1 MSENEKPASSSSKP
15 PAPAEAPASFTGHV
29 PITEEF
35 DRAKWTMPAAVPI
48 LIAVAVVAIAVAL
61 LVFVNRSKPSASGTI
76 TRVAAAAQAESVM
89 VGIQI
94 KFDNVTENRLWIKS
108 IKAEL
113 ETADGQKLTD
123 DAAPATDV
131 VRYLQAF
138 PVLAEGRIE
147 PLKEEMKILP
157 KGSQTGVII
166 VSFPVTKAAFDARKS
181 LTVQMAFYDH
191 PGMVL
196 KQ

>member
-1 MSENEKPASSSSKP
+1 MPENKKPASPSSPPLP
-15 PAPAEAPASFTGHV
+15 PASSGFTGHV

-48 LIAVAVVAIAVAL
+48 MIAVAL
-61 LVFVNRSKPSASGTI
+61 VAITVSLIVFVNRAKPSASGTI
-76 TRVAAAAQAESVM
+76 TKVAAADQTDSVM
-89 VGIQI
+89 VAIQI

-113 ETADGQKLTD
+113 ETADGQKLAD
-123 DAAPATDV
+123 DAAPAADV
-131 VRYLQAF
+131 DRYLKAF
-138 PVLAEGRIE
+138 PVLAEGRAE
-147 PLKEEMKILP
+147 PLKEEMKIPP
-157 KGSQTGVII
+157 KGSLAGMIV
-166 VSFPVTKAAFDARKS
+166 VSFPVSKAVFDARKS
-181 LTVQMAFYDH
+181 LSVQMAFYDH